1 MKTIARNIVLALVVA
16 LMAAGISFAQSSN
29 RPPILPTDLSPD
41 ERALIIPNSAN
52 SSSPEEQ
59 YFGGYVLPAITRTVI
74 ALSGAL
80 AFVFMIVGGIQILTA
95 YGNEERVAAGRKT
108 MAFAV
113 IGLVIAM
120 LAFAIVQIISSV
132 QIAPNLAPGSEDMTE
147 EEMNDPG
154 QFGPGSE
161 PIQGGVQSN

>member
-1 MKTIARNIVLALVVA
+1 MRNIGKNLVIA
-16 LMAAGISFAQSSN
+16 LMVVFMTMGVSFAQSSN
-29 RPPILPTDLSPD
+29 RPPIIPTG
-41 ERALIIPNSAN
+41 ATTQQLIIPNSAS

-59 YFGGYVLPAITRTVI
+59 YFGGYFLPALTRTVI

-108 MAFAV
+108 MMFAV
-113 IGLVIAM
+113 VGLVIAM
-120 LAFAIVQIISSV
+120 LAYAIVQIVSSI
-132 QIAPNLAPGSEDMTE
+132 QIAPNLAPGSEDMTD

-161 PIQGGVQSN
+161 PIQGGVQPSS